1 MLVSSSGFEDVIFQS
16 NVCSSGSLN
25 GGFSASLYNKVWNG
39 HEVVSEPLERLLLK
53 RFLVQVKSVFI
64 SFVLLLN
71 CRPQMKNQ
79 FQDQDQYRQ

>member
-25 GGFSASLYNKVWNG
+25 GVLSASLYNKAWNV
-39 HEVVSEPLERLLLK
+39 HEVMSEALERLLLK

-64 SFVLLLN
+64 SCVFIVKL
-71 CRPQMKNQ
+71 QATK
-79 FQDQDQYRQ
+79 